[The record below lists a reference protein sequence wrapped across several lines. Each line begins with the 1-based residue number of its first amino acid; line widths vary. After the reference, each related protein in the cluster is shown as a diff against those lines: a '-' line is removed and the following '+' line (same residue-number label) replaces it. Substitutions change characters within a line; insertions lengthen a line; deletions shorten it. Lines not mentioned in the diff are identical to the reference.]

1 MSTTEQ
7 IAALGLRLAAEP
19 TALKTGHPLTRF
31 IPREELQDYAA
42 WSPGSLAGG
51 GREPQPFQR
60 GRAPAPAPVPDAAQQ
75 LAAATEAGRKA
86 GYEAGYRDG
95 LAALEAFKRSH
106 AQQAGQRLESL
117 FAAAQDALA
126 ALQPQLA
133 QAVAA
138 SAVQLAR
145 GVVRSELAQRPELIA
160 QVAADA
166 IDALVLSAR
175 HAVLE
180 VHPQDR
186 ALLAQDL
193 AERLGARGVRLQ
205 DNPTIARGGC
215 RLQADVADVDARIE
229 QRWQAAAQALGSA
242 LPWADEAATS

>member
-1 MSTTEQ
+1 MLGGAVA
-7 IAALGLRLAAEP
+7 IAQAFQRDTLQEHDARVARQGPVVGVEVDDRTGVVAHRHLRAGRDLPGLRLLHEGQLEGA
-19 TALKTGHPLTRF
+19 R
-31 IPREELQDYAA
+31 R
-42 WSPGSLAGG
+42 
-51 GREPQPFQR
+51 R
-60 GRAPAPAPVPDAAQQ
+60 VP
-75 LAAATEAGRKA
+75 
-86 GYEAGYRDG
+86 
-95 LAALEAFKRSH
+95 
-106 AQQAGQRLESL
+106 
-117 FAAAQDALA
+117 
-126 ALQPQLA
+126 
-133 QAVAA
+133 
-138 SAVQLAR
+138 VQLAR

-193 AERLGARGVRLQ
+193 AERLGTRGVRLQ
-205 DNPTIARGGC
+205 DNPAIARGGC

-242 LPWADEAATS
+242 LPWADEAAAS